1 MKQNDSLDDIFS
13 FENRD
18 VDKIFQ
24 VIENESGEKE
34 LSFGV
39 LMGPFFE
46 NEAYD
51 QLAIANVNLFTL
63 LAASAMY
70 KSAYTIDGV
79 MPEVSQSFVA
89 LCDTIDQ
96 ICSELDAS
104 FQIISEKLGYKN
116 WKEMSEFGN
125 ALEKIKKEYGTK

>member
-1 MKQNDSLDDIFS
+1 MKQNDSLDGIFS
-13 FENRD
+13 FENGD

-34 LSFGV
+34 LSFGI
-39 LMGPFFE
+39 LMGPFLE
-46 NEAYD
+46 NEVYD
-51 QLAIANVNLFTL
+51 QLAIANVNLFML

-70 KSAYTIDGV
+70 KSAYTIEGV

-96 ICSELDAS
+96 ICSELDS
-104 FQIISEKLGYKN
+104 SLQIISEKLGYEK
-116 WKEMSEFGN
+116 WKEMSEFN
-125 ALEKIKKEYGTK
+125 DALEKIRKEYGTK

>member
-1 MKQNDSLDDIFS
+1 MKQNDSLDGIFS
-13 FENRD
+13 FENGD
-18 VDKIFQ
+18 VGKIFQ

-34 LSFGV
+34 LSFGI
-39 LMGPFFE
+39 LMGPFLE

-51 QLAIANVNLFTL
+51 QLAIANVNLFML

-70 KSAYTIDGV
+70 KSAYTIEGV

-96 ICSELDAS
+96 ICSELDS
-104 FQIISEKLGYKN
+104 SLQIISEKLGYEN
-116 WKEMSEFGN
+116 WKEMSEFED
-125 ALEKIKKEYGTK
+125 ALEKIRKEYGTK

>member
-1 MKQNDSLDDIFS
+1 MKQNDSLDGIFS
-13 FENRD
+13 FENGD

-34 LSFGV
+34 LSFGI
-39 LMGPFFE
+39 LMGPFLE

-51 QLAIANVNLFTL
+51 QLAIANVNLFML

-70 KSAYTIDGV
+70 KSAYTIEGV

-96 ICSELDAS
+96 ICSELDS
-104 FQIISEKLGYKN
+104 SLQIISEKLGYEK
-116 WKEMSEFGN
+116 WKEMSKFN
-125 ALEKIKKEYGTK
+125 DALEKIRKEYGTK